1 VERDAA
7 ESIALLA
14 LAFVASEDEQL
25 ARMLAETGLT
35 AEDLRANAAEPT
47 LLAGVLD
54 FVLAD
59 EARLL
64 EFCASTGLEPD
75 RPARARAEFPGAA
88 GPGA

>member
-1 VERDAA
+1 MERDAA

-14 LAFVASEDEQL
+14 LAYIAGEDALL

-54 FVLAD
+54 FILAD

-64 EFCASTGLEPD
+64 EFCASSGLEPD
-75 RPARARAEFPGAA
+75 RPARARAELPGAA
-88 GPGA
+88 NPGA